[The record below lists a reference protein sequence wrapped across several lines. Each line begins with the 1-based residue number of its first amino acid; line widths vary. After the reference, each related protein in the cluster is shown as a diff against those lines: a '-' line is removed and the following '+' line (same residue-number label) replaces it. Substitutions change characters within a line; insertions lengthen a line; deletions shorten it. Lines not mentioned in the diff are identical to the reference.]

1 MLNSEFILNFKRFK
15 VADLTN
21 ILYEKKMSENVD
33 NIFRL
38 KKMGQCPK
46 SGMERH
52 SKTTC
57 GSLKVFECRYM

>member
-1 MLNSEFILNFKRFK
+1 MSNSEFILNFERLK

-21 ILYEKKMSENVD
+21 IIVKKMSENLD

-46 SGMERH
+46 SGMGRH

-57 GSLKVFECRYM
+57 GSLKVFECRYL